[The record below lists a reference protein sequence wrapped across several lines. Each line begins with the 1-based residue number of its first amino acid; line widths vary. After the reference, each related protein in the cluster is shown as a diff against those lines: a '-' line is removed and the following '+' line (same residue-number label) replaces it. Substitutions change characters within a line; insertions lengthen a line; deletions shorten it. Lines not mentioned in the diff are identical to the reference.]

1 MNHKKFALL
10 ILDGWGKG
18 IKRESDAIE
27 NANTPYFDMLMKTF
41 PNAELKT
48 YGEYV
53 GLPDGQMGNSE
64 VGHMNI
70 GAGHIIYQDL
80 VLINKDVKNHEIE
93 KKTAIVELIRYANEN
108 NKPVHLM
115 GLLSDGGVH
124 SHIDHLKGL
133 IDIFDK
139 NKIKSYIHAFMD
151 GRDTDPKSG
160 IGYVNEIVDKISENS
175 LSRFATISGRFYAM
189 DRDKRWERI
198 KEAYNALVKGEGEK
212 NSYPISA
219 VQKSYDQNI
228 TDEFIKP
235 VVITDKSGQAIGKI
249 KEGDAVLFFNFRS
262 DRPREMT
269 TVLTQKDFPEFD
281 MKSLNLYF
289 VTMTNYDDEFKNIHL
304 VYEKDNLVNTLG
316 EIISRNNLS
325 QLRIAE
331 TEKYAHVTFFFSGGR
346 EEEFRNEK
354 RILIPS
360 PKVATY
366 DLKPEMSS
374 YEVGDAVIAQ
384 MQEESPDLI
393 VLNFA
398 NGDMVGHT
406 GDFSAAM
413 KAAEAVDKNLSK
425 IVPVALNNNYMLMIT
440 ADHGNADN
448 MVNPDGT
455 PNTAHSLNPVPVIF
469 ISNDYQNYK
478 IKNGKLAD
486 LAPTILNLMEIQAPK
501 EMNGEILVTKI

>member
-1 MNHKKFALL
+1 MNNKKFALI

-18 IKRESDAIE
+18 IKKEYDAIE
-27 NANTPYFDMLMKTF
+27 KADTPFFDSLMKNY

-80 VLINKDVKNHEIE
+80 VLINKAVLNGDLE
-93 KKTAIVELIRYANEN
+93 KRQAIQELISYAKKK
-108 NKPVHLM
+108 NKPVHLL

-124 SHIDHLKGL
+124 SHIDHLLGL

-139 NKIKSYIHAFMD
+139 NGISTFVHAFMD
-151 GRDTDPKSG
+151 GRDTDPRSG
-160 IGYVNEIVDKISENS
+160 IGYMQTLADKIRENS
-175 LSRFATISGRFYAM
+175 LSKIATISGRFYAM

-198 KEAYNALVKGEGEK
+198 KLAYDALVNGSGETDTD
-212 NSYPISA
+212 A
-219 VQKSYDQNI
+219 VEAVKKSYDNNI

-235 VVITDKSGQAIGKI
+235 VVLQNNDGHAVGTI

-269 TVLTQKDFPEFD
+269 TVLTQKDFPEFG
-281 MKSLNLYF
+281 MKKLDLYF
-289 VTMTNYDDEFKNIHL
+289 VTMTNYDEEFRNIHM
-304 VYEKDNLVNTLG
+304 VYDKDNLNNTLG
-316 EIISRNNLS
+316 EVISRTGRK

-346 EEEFRNEK
+346 EEEFKNEK

-366 DLKPEMSS
+366 DLKPEMSCF
-374 YEVGDAVIAQ
+374 EVTDAVIN
-384 MQEESPDLI
+384 EIENERPDLI

-406 GDFSAAM
+406 GDFSAAV
-413 KAAEAVDKNLSK
+413 KAAEAVDHNLSRL
-425 IVPVALNNNYMLMIT
+425 VPKALDNDYMIMIT

-448 MVNPDGT
+448 MINPDGT
-455 PNTAHSLNPVPVIF
+455 PNTAHSLNPVPVIL
-469 ISNDYQNYK
+469 ISNEAQKYK

-486 LAPTILNLMEIQAPK
+486 LAPTILKLMEIDAPA
-501 EMNGEILVTKI
+501 EMDGETIIE